1 MNYHSI
7 KGKTLF
13 SSNTWSRHATIIQW
27 LFTSF
32 HIVSHSLAH
41 LVRIIRRGT
50 TEKLY
55 EDIDKQITHR
65 DRAIHVHRQTDC
77 RIDKSA
83 ADICNQV
90 DDEREATAD
99 NEWIAVAGKDD
110 EKKEEGAEVLVEIRG
125 ESDFH
130 VLLLCL

>member
-1 MNYHSI
+1 MGSLHYFVSLH
-7 KGKTLF
+7 
-13 SSNTWSRHATIIQW
+13 II
-27 LFTSF
+27 
-32 HIVSHSLAH
+32 SHSLAH
-41 LVRIIRRGT
+41 LVRIIRRGAA
-50 TEKLY
+50 EKLN
-55 EDIDKQITHR
+55 EDIGKEIAR
-65 DRAIHVHRQTDC
+65 GNRAIHVHCQTDC

-90 DDEREATAD
+90 DDKGETTAN
-99 NEWIAVAGKDD
+99 NEWVTVARKDD

>member
-1 MNYHSI
+1 MLRSYHYA
-7 KGKTLF
+7 LH
-13 SSNTWSRHATIIQW
+13 R
-27 LFTSF
+27 FTSA
-32 HIVSHSLAH
+32 SHSLAH
-41 LVRIIRRGT
+41 LISIVRRGA

-55 EDIDKQITHR
+55 EDIAKQIAHG
-65 DRAIHVHRQTDC
+65 DGAIHVHRQTDC

-83 ADICNQV
+83 AHICNQV
-90 DDEREATAD
+90 DNERETTTN
-99 NEWIAVAGKDD
+99 NERVAIAREDD

>member
-1 MNYHSI
+1 MRGLAMLRSYHCA
-7 KGKTLF
+7 LH
-13 SSNTWSRHATIIQW
+13 R
-27 LFTSF
+27 FTSF
-32 HIVSHSLAH
+32 HIISYPLAH
-41 LVRIIRRGT
+41 LVRIIRGGS

-55 EDIDKQITHR
+55 EDIAKEIAHG

-83 ADICNQV
+83 SHICNQV
-90 DDEREATAD
+90 DNERETTTN
-99 NEWIAVAGKDD
+99 NERVAIAREDD